1 MAEDKKY
8 QKGVN
13 PVAFIFYLVVAVIL
27 FFFVR
32 LWGYYDYSTNQQSRV
47 VLIALRII

>member
-8 QKGVN
+8 QKRVN
-13 PVAFIFYLVVAVIL
+13 PVVFIFYLVVAVIL
-27 FFFVR
+27 FFLCVF
-32 LWGYYDYSTNQQSRV
+32 WGHYDYSTNQQSRV

>member
-13 PVAFIFYLVVAVIL
+13 PVVFIFYLVNAVIL
-27 FFFVR
+27 FFLCVFGV
-32 LWGYYDYSTNQQSRV
+32 
-47 VLIALRII
+47 IMIILQISSSV